1 MKRYHI
7 IASGRVQGVGFR
19 YFVLLKANP
28 LNLTGTVRNQS
39 NGNVEIFAQGDE
51 AHILKLISEL
61 YKGNGFSSVDDI
73 SSKEVPLENK
83 EKSFKLIY

>member
-19 YFVLLKANP
+19 YFVLLKANT

-51 AHILKLISEL
+51 EHILKLISEL
-61 YKGNGFSSVDDI
+61 YKGNSFSSVDDI

-83 EKSFKLIY
+83 EKSFKLVY

>member
-19 YFVLLKANP
+19 YFVLLKANN

-39 NGNVEIFAQGDE
+39 NGNVEIFAQGSEE
-51 AHILKLISEL
+51 AILNLISQL

-73 SSKEVPLENK
+73 TSKEVPVVLK
-83 EKSFKLIY
+83 EKSFNLIY

>member
-19 YFVLLKANP
+19 YFVLLKAKN

-39 NGNVEIFAQGDE
+39 NGNVEVFVQGRE
-51 AHILKLISEL
+51 EYILKLISDL

-73 SSKEVPLENK
+73 VSKEIPLESN
-83 EKSFKLIY
+83 ENTFRLAY